1 MDFPILS
8 TIIFLPLVG
17 AFFILLSKSKDN
29 KSAKYI
35 SVFTTLINLILS
47 LFLWYSFD
55 NQIVEFQFVEEKVWI
70 ENFFKYK
77 LGIDGISVLFI
88 VLTSFITQICV
99 ISCINSIKLRIK
111 EFLIALL
118 VLETFMLGVFCSLDL
133 LLFYLFFEAGLI
145 PMFLI
150 IGVWGGARRV
160 YSAFKFFLYTLLGSV
175 LMLVAIITIFWL
187 TGSTDVTEI
196 YQIKIPEQ
204 YQTILWLAFFSSF
217 AVKLPM
223 WPVHTWLPDAHVEAP
238 TAGSVIL
245 AAILLKMAGYGFLR
259 FSIGMFPLAS
269 EFFVPLVYVLSLIAI
284 IYTSL
289 IALMQD
295 DMKKLIAYSSVGH
308 MGFVTLGV
316 FTFTTQG
323 IEGGIYQMISHGL
336 ISAAL
341 FLCVGVLYD
350 RMNSRMIND
359 YGGVVSILP
368 KFSLLFIIFVLGG
381 LGLPGTSGFIGEFL
395 VLLGAFK
402 KNFLVAV
409 IASIGVVL
417 AAAYMLWL
425 AKKVIFGEVKNDKVK
440 ILKDV
445 NYSEGFVLS
454 ILVIL
459 TLFFGFYPEPIFNTI
474 SPSVNNLID
483 VYQFEINSKISN
495 IN

>member
-1 MDFPILS
+1 
-8 TIIFLPLVG
+8 
-17 AFFILLSKSKDN
+17 
-29 KSAKYI
+29 
-35 SVFTTLINLILS
+35 
-47 LFLWYSFD
+47 
-55 NQIVEFQFVEEKVWI
+55 
-70 ENFFKYK
+70 
-77 LGIDGISVLFI
+77 
-88 VLTSFITQICV
+88 
-99 ISCINSIKLRIK
+99 
-111 EFLIALL
+111 
-118 VLETFMLGVFCSLDL
+118 
-133 LLFYLFFEAGLI
+133 
-145 PMFLI
+145 
-150 IGVWGGARRV
+150 
-160 YSAFKFFLYTLLGSV
+160 
-175 LMLVAIITIFWL
+175 
-187 TGSTDVTEI
+187 
-196 YQIKIPEQ
+196 
-204 YQTILWLAFFSSF
+204 
-217 AVKLPM
+217 
-223 WPVHTWLPDAHVEAP
+223 
-238 TAGSVIL
+238 
-245 AAILLKMAGYGFLR
+245 
-259 FSIGMFPLAS
+259 MFPLAS